1 VLIFSPKAITLSVT
15 ASDSDVNVCCTYCI
29 ILQTAGDSDEELLA
43 SSQQWAKD
51 SLPQFLTALQQ
62 HAWELDKLY
71 LPHPDWTAEW

>member
-1 VLIFSPKAITLSVT
+1 MFSPKSNHYQLQRQIVMSMSAAL
-15 ASDSDVNVCCTYCI
+15 I
-29 ILQTAGDSDEELLA
+29 ILQTAGDSNEELLA

>member
-1 VLIFSPKAITLSVT
+1 
-15 ASDSDVNVCCTYCI
+15 
-29 ILQTAGDSDEELLA
+29 LQTAGDSNEELLA